1 MSEKRIGYRELVTQ
15 KEYLKMIVANLI
27 NRFGD
32 SVDALAFTWMVY
44 AITGSAAWS
53 AIIFGLNHVP
63 TIFIQPFA
71 GALVE
76 GMKKKRLMVVTDIIR
91 GIIVAGLAVLYGMD
105 KITPIV
111 LVVFTLVIST
121 VEAFRIPAG
130 MAFVPKILEEKYFE
144 VGTGLGNTL
153 CTVMELVGTGAAGAI
168 IAVFGIRIAIFID
181 AATFLLSALIIAGIH
196 YKEQPLQKKRVDIQG
211 YFELLKGGLSYIGKK
226 KIVLNF
232 CIMGFLLN
240 ALLTPLNSL
249 LTPLIVEVL
258 KQSSEFLS
266 VIGIALSVGM
276 GIGSFCYPFLTQKIK
291 SNVMVYLS
299 GIMIGV
305 FYLFFPLAGRFT
317 DSVQLVAGI
326 CILGTVGLGISASIL
341 MAVLNVQFMKQV
353 EQEYMAR
360 AGSVFNAI
368 GTAAIPMVSVLI
380 TPLVAILN
388 VKTVLVVCG
397 VLSMVLFICMGIRKV
412 KFAEE

>member
-1 MSEKRIGYRELVTQ
+1 MSEKQIRYRDLITQ
-15 KEYLKMIVANLI
+15 KEYLKMIAANII

-53 AIIFGLNHVP
+53 AVIFGLNHVP

-71 GALVE
+71 GALIE
-76 GMKKKRLMVVTDIIR
+76 GMKKKRLMIATDIIR
-91 GIIVAGLAVLYGMD
+91 GVIVAGLAVLYGMD
-105 KITPIV
+105 KITPAI
-111 LVVFTLVIST
+111 LVIFTLVIST

-130 MAFVPKILEEKYFE
+130 LAFVPKILDEKYYE

-153 CTVMELVGTGAAGAI
+153 STVIELVGTGAAGVI
-168 IAVFGIRIAIFID
+168 IAVFGVSTAILID
-181 AATFLLSALIIAGIH
+181 AVTFFLSALIILGIR
-196 YKEQPLQKKRVDIQG
+196 YKEQQIQKQKIDIKG
-211 YFELLKGGLSYIGKK
+211 YFELLRGGISYISKK
-226 KIVLNF
+226 RIVVNF

-249 LTPLIVEVL
+249 LTPLVVEVL
-258 KQSSEFLS
+258 KQKSEFLS

-276 GIGSFCYPFLTQKIK
+276 GIGSFFYPYLTQKVK
-291 SNVMVYLS
+291 SNMLVYL
-299 GIMIGV
+299 GGTMIGV
-305 FYLFFPLAGRFT
+305 FYLCFPLAGRVA
-317 DSVQLVAGI
+317 DCVQLVSII
-326 CILGTVGLGISASIL
+326 CVLGAVGLGISASIL

-353 EQEYMAR
+353 DQDYMAR

-368 GTAAIPMVSVLI
+368 GSAAIPIVSMLI
-380 TPLVAILN
+380 TSLVAVLD
-388 VKTVLVVCG
+388 VKIVMIVSG
-397 VLSMVLFICMGIRKV
+397 VLSMVLFIGMGIRKM

>member
-1 MSEKRIGYRELVTQ
+1 MSEKKIRYRDLVTQ

-53 AIIFGLNHVP
+53 AIIFGLNHIP

-76 GMKKKRLMVVTDIIR
+76 GMKKKRLMIVTDIMR

-105 KITPIV
+105 RITPIV

-153 CTVMELVGTGAAGAI
+153 STVMELVGTGAAGGI
-168 IAVFGIRIAIFID
+168 IAVFGIRTAIFID
-181 AATFLLSALIIAGIH
+181 AVTFFLSALIISGIR
-196 YKEQPLQKKRVDIQG
+196 YKEQRLQKQKVDVKG
-211 YFELLKGGLSYIGKK
+211 YFQLLKGGILYIKK
-226 KIVLNF
+226 KRIVMNF

-240 ALLTPLNSL
+240 ALLTP
-249 LTPLIVEVL
+249 
-258 KQSSEFLS
+258 
-266 VIGIALSVGM
+266 
-276 GIGSFCYPFLTQKIK
+276 LTQKIK

-299 GIMIGV
+299 GIMIGA
-305 FYLFFPLAGRFT
+305 FYLSFPLAGRFA
-317 DSVQLVAGI
+317 DYMQLVLIICIVGAAGI
-326 CILGTVGLGISASIL
+326 GIATSIL

-353 EQEYMAR
+353 DQDYMAR

-368 GTAAIPMVSVLI
+368 GTAAIPVISVLI
-380 TPLVAILN
+380 TPLVAVLN

-397 VLSMVLFICMGIRKV
+397 VLSMVLFICMGIGKV

>member
-1 MSEKRIGYRELVTQ
+1 MSEKKIRYRDLVTQ

-53 AIIFGLNHVP
+53 AIIFGLNHIP

-76 GMKKKRLMVVTDIIR
+76 GMKKKRLMIVTDIMR

-105 KITPIV
+105 RITPTV

-153 CTVMELVGTGAAGAI
+153 STVMELVGTGAAGGI
-168 IAVFGIRIAIFID
+168 IAVFGIRTAIFID
-181 AATFLLSALIIAGIH
+181 AVTFFLSALIISGIR
-196 YKEQPLQKKRVDIQG
+196 YKEQRLQKQKVDVNG
-211 YFELLKGGLSYIGKK
+211 YFQLLKGGISYIKK
-226 KIVLNF
+226 KRIVMNF

-249 LTPLIVEVL
+249 LTPLVVEVL
-258 KQSSEFLS
+258 KQDSEFLS

-305 FYLFFPLAGRFT
+305 FYLSFPLAGRFA
-317 DSVQLVAGI
+317 DYIQLVLII
-326 CILGTVGLGISASIL
+326 CILGAAGLGISASIL

-353 EQEYMAR
+353 DQEYMAR

-368 GTAAIPMVSVLI
+368 GTAAIPVISVLI
-380 TPLVAILN
+380 TPLVAVLN

-397 VLSMVLFICMGIRKV
+397 VLSMVLFICMGIGKV